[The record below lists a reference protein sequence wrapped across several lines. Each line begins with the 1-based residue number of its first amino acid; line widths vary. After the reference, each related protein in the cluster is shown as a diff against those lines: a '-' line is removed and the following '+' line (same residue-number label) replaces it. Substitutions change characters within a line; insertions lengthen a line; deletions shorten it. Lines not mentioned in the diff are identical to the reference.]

1 MLNPKDIANILQS
14 SPSVELLKWRHRDL
28 IIQFF
33 IKAFKQENTSLT
45 AENVHLQ
52 LADFLEF
59 KELEQDEDHDI
70 QKGDSYEEKAK
81 KYIRKWTD
89 NGFLTNY
96 RDEKGTIHYEL
107 SAHTN
112 KTLDWLSSLK
122 KKEFVGAESKFKDI
136 YKQLKELVEFTNEDV
151 KVRLRILRK
160 RRKELDKQIKAL
172 EKGKD
177 VQVFEEYQVIEKYRR
192 LNQFSKELLSDFK
205 EVEDN
210 FKGITKEIYQKH
222 ADSDLS
228 KGDVLDFT
236 FDALDELK
244 DSHQGKS
251 FYAFWRFLM
260 DRELQE
266 EWEVLTQQLYEIL
279 AQKDIEARDFFLKGM
294 KNYLYTSGQKVSKAN
309 DKMADKLS
317 RIIREDGFM
326 EKAVIEEL
334 IQDIKGQLSVLSK
347 KTIKKSPKI
356 SISVD
361 TNAIINLPFER
372 KLTYELSEETV
383 YDTAPTLADNN
394 IFAANQL
401 DKILHQDFIDKKLL
415 RQRIREVLNVQA
427 QTTLVDV
434 INKYGGIQKGL
445 PELFG
450 YFGILKD
457 FNHHFNAERSQE
469 VVFDRVNWKAIE
481 VPEVILVK

>member
-1 MLNPKDIANILQS
+1 MRHQDIQTILQS

-33 IKAFKQENTSLT
+33 IKAFKQEKTSLT

-59 KELEQDEDHDI
+59 KELDQDEDHDI
-70 QKGDSYEEKAK
+70 QKGDSYEDKAK

-96 RDEKGTIHYEL
+96 RDEQGIIYYEL

-112 KTLDWLSSLK
+112 KTLDWLESLK

-136 YKQLKELVEFTNEDV
+136 YQQLKELVEFTNEDV
-151 KVRLRILRK
+151 KVRLKLLRK
-160 RRKELDKQIKAL
+160 RRKELDKQIRAL
-172 EKGKD
+172 EKGRD
-177 VQVFEEYQVIEKYRR
+177 VQVFEDYQVIEKYQR

-210 FKGITKEIYQKH
+210 FKGITKDIYQKH

-228 KGDVLDFT
+228 KADVLDFT

-260 DRELQE
+260 DRDLQE
-266 EWEVLTQQLYEIL
+266 EWEGLTQQLYTIL
-279 AQKDIEARDFFLKGM
+279 EQKDLETRDFFLKGM
-294 KNYLYTSGQKVSKAN
+294 KNYLYASGQKVSKAN

-317 RIIREDGFM
+317 RIIREDGFT
-326 EKAVIEEL
+326 EKAAIEEL
-334 IQDIKGQLSVLSK
+334 IQAIKGHLGTLSK
-347 KTIKKSPKI
+347 KTLKKSPKI
-356 SISVD
+356 SIEVD
-361 TNAIINLPFER
+361 TQAIINLPFER
-372 KLTYELSEETV
+372 KLTYELTEEMV
-383 YDTAPTLADNN
+383 YDKAPTLAENN
-394 IFAANQL
+394 ILAANNL
-401 DKILHQDFIDKKLL
+401 EKILHQDFVDKKLL
-415 RQRIREVLNVQA
+415 RQRIRAVLNVQSQA
-427 QTTLVDV
+427 TLLEV

-457 FNHHFNAERSQE
+457 FKHSFNAERSQE
-469 VVFDRVNWKAIE
+469 IVFDKVNRKAIE